1 MAQAVHSHQVTVER
15 SELEAVLDRLPPDV
29 EMRCLSILHHSRYD
43 TIWLNRDNE
52 HPLALNDRDWL
63 HVIEA
68 LDL

>member
-1 MAQAVHSHQVTVER
+1 M
-15 SELEAVLDRLPPDV
+15 LDRLPPDV